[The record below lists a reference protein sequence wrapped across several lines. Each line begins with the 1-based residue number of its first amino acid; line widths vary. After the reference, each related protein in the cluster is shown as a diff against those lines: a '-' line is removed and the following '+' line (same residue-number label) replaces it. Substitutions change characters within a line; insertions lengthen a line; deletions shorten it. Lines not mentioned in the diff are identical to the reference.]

1 MKVKSLLKIVLGS
14 LILASCAPEMEE
26 IPAEELYLRDFIKKY
41 GIIDPNQNWSLASN
55 EVMSV
60 RGAGGAE
67 AKIYVEIKGKR
78 YIVADYKNIADPAA
92 LTFDIPSGMKDVIVK
107 VNGKEY
113 PTKVGSTVDASAARS
128 RAIAEGTK
136 TVDGVTLTYG
146 YTEGEKIIFSKSID
160 NFLKYIPEEVNNS
173 GNVISN
179 FSFVSKKDKEVI
191 FYPLFWNTSSSH
203 VVGVYWCDE
212 NGDFNWFDESKEY
225 APGKPEPEGGFYS
238 LNGWESSKWNKPAID
253 YSHMQDLYWVRTGEL
268 KYCGDKH
275 DNISD
280 YESSTFDVLAKS
292 NSSYTPNDGGAFK
305 TKGIKF
311 KFNKDGIKYGFYIK
325 VKNGIDPLGGQED
338 GNSTVFDHILF
349 SQSKRNE
356 LFGKFGIYKVSDN
369 DNYIVSAKN
378 MTEEMAEKVSFESNW
393 RLDGDKSYNK
403 YVWSHPWKDVSEGD
417 EYVSASYLTLPSS
430 ETHDGKVRSFF
441 AFEDWRENKPDLN
454 DVVFMFEEEQD
465 VDIIDE
471 DDPNPPT
478 PPTPDEPLPWTLAVE
493 DLGESDD
500 YDFNDLVLEITHVA
514 GTNEATVKA
523 LAAGGIM
530 PIYVKYGEELI
541 AETHVNQ
548 WLGSKDHTVMI
559 NTGAGATGTH
569 STPITIKV
577 GENEKID
584 DIIAKFTI
592 VVKTG
597 EGDEEGTRAVEITKT
612 KHGEVGT
619 TPLMLL
625 LDHDWEWPKERVSIE
640 TAYPKFT
647 EWVGTPEVDWIISKV
662 EENVIKRQ

>member
-14 LILASCAPEMEE
+14 LILASCALEMEE

-55 EVMSV
+55 EVVSV

-67 AKIYVEIKGKR
+67 VKIYVEIKGKR

-92 LTFDIPSGMKDVIVK
+92 LTFDIPSGMEDVIVK

-128 RAIAEGTK
+128 RTRYEYNKNDIIIERLPEEQWLIVGYDKIKGYGEILPEGTVNLHK
-136 TVDGVTLTYG
+136 DNVTQ
-146 YTEGEKIIFSKSID
+146 
-160 NFLKYIPEEVNNS
+160 NFLFKAPAKPFKI
-173 GNVISN
+173 
-179 FSFVSKKDKEVI
+179 
-191 FYPLFWNTSSSH
+191 YPAFWNT
-203 VVGVYWCDE
+203 
-212 NGDFNWFDESKEY
+212 NNT
-225 APGKPEPEGGFYS
+225 
-238 LNGWESSKWNKPAID
+238 NTI
-253 YSHMQDLYWVRTGEL
+253 
-268 KYCGDKH
+268 
-275 DNISD
+275 
-280 YESSTFDVLAKS
+280 
-292 NSSYTPNDGGAFK
+292 
-305 TKGIKF
+305 GI
-311 KFNKDGIKYGFYIK
+311 YIK
-325 VKNGIDPLGGQED
+325 RPGAAPGIDPNNED
-338 GNSTVFDHILF
+338 IIKIPFFL
-349 SQSKRNE
+349 
-356 LFGKFGIYKVSDN
+356 N
-369 DNYIVSAKN
+369 DNKEGVLSYYDGEYKEPYLKEAWDEEGICKEWETYVGDDLSKYTCSHGGEVISIRQREDN
-378 MTEEMAEKVSFESNW
+378 KWGYNTYHRIHHDEEMIYPDESLW
-393 RLDGDKSYNK
+393 RTVYRDGDKGTLS
-403 YVWSHPWKDVSEGD
+403 SASEGK
-417 EYVSASYLTLPSS
+417 YFRSKGSSIQLPEGTEFGMYIQVGENSDLFFYSERDRNHDYEPVVSS
-430 ETHDGKVRSFF
+430 EGKNTGQVTDMKACHAATFTRDYDSYIRL
-441 AFEDWRENKPDLN
+441 AFEDWDNIFNNSDMDLN
-454 DVVFMFEEEQD
+454 DMIYYIQDLEPTYIEDKDEPEE
-465 VDIIDE
+465 
-471 DDPNPPT
+471 
-478 PPTPDEPLPWTLAVE
+478 PDEPLPWTLAVE

-530 PIYVKYGEELI
+530 PIYVKYGDEPI
-541 AETHVNQ
+541 DETHVNQ

-569 STPITIKV
+569 STPITITV

-597 EGDEEGTRAVEITKT
+597 EGDEEGTPAEEITKT
-612 KHGEVGT
+612 NHGEVGT

-647 EWVGTPEVDWIISKV
+647 DWVGNPELDWISSKV